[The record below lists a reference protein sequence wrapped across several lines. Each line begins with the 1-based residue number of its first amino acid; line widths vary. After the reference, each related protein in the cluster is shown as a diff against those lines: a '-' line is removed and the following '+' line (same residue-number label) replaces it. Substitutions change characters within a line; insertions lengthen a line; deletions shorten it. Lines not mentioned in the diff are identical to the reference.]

1 MKIMDV
7 NSYSR
12 YTHNVPLLTPI
23 QSAFAPPEDP
33 RFPVRR
39 LSYFD
44 KSNSV
49 IVTYYLCLLSVLILD
64 SVSRTLTVLRTP
76 YVFLPFLG
84 VVIVLMYKTK
94 FANTGSLIIGNTGV
108 NVRTKANE
116 GFFIKW
122 GEVSEF
128 RVVWTLTGR
137 MVEFDY

>member
-1 MKIMDV
+1 MDV

-49 IVTYYLCLLSVLILD
+49 IVTYYLCLLSVLILGEPHLD
-64 SVSRTLTVLRTP
+64 GAAHPLCVSAISGGGHRPHV
-76 YVFLPFLG
+76 
-84 VVIVLMYKTK
+84 
-94 FANTGSLIIGNTGV
+94 
-108 NVRTKANE
+108 
-116 GFFIKW
+116 
-122 GEVSEF
+122 
-128 RVVWTLTGR
+128 
-137 MVEFDY
+137 

>member
-64 SVSRTLTVLRTP
+64 SVSRTLTVPRTP
-76 YVFLPFLG
+76 AAG
-84 VVIVLMYKTK
+84 GRD
-94 FANTGSLIIGNTGV
+94 AGS
-108 NVRTKANE
+108 RDCP
-116 GFFIKW
+116 
-122 GEVSEF
+122 
-128 RVVWTLTGR
+128 RPR
-137 MVEFDY
+137 